1 MADTLTT
8 SPEARAERE
17 TRLRAE
23 AEAIYDE
30 ITDGCTRSL
39 RMAELVYAAAERHP
53 DLLPTRA
60 AIDAERE
67 LLQKDKQG
75 LEIEQGIFFAHVLAH
90 PRCGP
95 HLLHAMSQPKPEALD
110 RVDGFRRSGTADLGV
125 VRVDREGEVGV
136 ITTQND
142 AFLNSEDDPSVA
154 ALETAIDLVLLDD
167 AVRVAVLRGGVAI
180 HPKYAGRRIFGSG
193 LNLTHLYYGKISLV
207 EFMLER
213 EVGALSKMYRG
224 HDLGDPGALL
234 EDRREKP
241 FIAAVESFAIGG
253 SCQILLVMDRV
264 IAESGS
270 YFNLPARKEGI
281 VPGSANLRLPR
292 FVGERATRQAIFF
305 NRDFAADSPEG
316 RMLADEVLSDGRDR
330 RGDRALGRGAA
341 ERGGGE
347 PRREP
352 AAAADRRRAA
362 RRLPP
367 LHGELRARAGVL
379 LLQPRPHRQPRAQL
393 GGEAALALTDAS
405 RRPPRPATC
414 PNRLLF
420 LHGRH
425 RPVRRRSLPRRAGR
439 LAGARDA
446 RQRDQERRPP
456 RCRGRAR
463 GPDPGDPRG

>member
-17 TRLRAE
+17 GRLRAE

-30 ITDGCTRSL
+30 VTDGRTRSL
-39 RMAELVYAAAERHP
+39 RMAEVVYAAAERHP
-53 DLLPTRA
+53 DLLPSRA

-75 LEIEQGIFFAHVLAH
+75 LEIEQGLFFAHVLVH

-95 HLLHAMSQPKPEALD
+95 HLVHAMSQPKPEALD
-110 RVDGFRRSGTADLGV
+110 RLDALRRDGTVDLGV
-125 VRVDREGEVGV
+125 ARVDREGDVGL

-154 ALETAIDLVLLDD
+154 ALETAVDLVLLDD
-167 AVRVAVLRGGVAI
+167 AIRLGVLRGGIAV

-213 EVGALSKMYRG
+213 ELGALSKMYRG
-224 HDLGDPGALL
+224 HDLAEPGALL

-264 IAESGS
+264 IAEAGS

-281 VPGSANLRLPR
+281 VPGCANLRLPR
-292 FVGERATRQAIFF
+292 FVGERPTRQAVFF
-305 NRDFAADSPEG
+305 NRDFAADSAEG
-316 RMLADEVLSDGRDR
+316 RMLADEVLPADEIDG
-330 RGDRALGRGAA
+330 AIAHAAA
-341 ERGGGE
+341 ELLSAGE
-347 PRREP
+347 TSLVANRRQVRIGAEP
-352 AAAADRRRAA
+352 LDVFRLYMAGYA
-362 RRLPP
+362 REQAHCFYSPALIDNLERNW
-367 LHGELRARAGVL
+367 
-379 LLQPRPHRQPRAQL
+379 
-393 GGEAALALTDAS
+393 EAK
-405 RRPPRPATC
+405 
-414 PNRLLF
+414 
-420 LHGRH
+420 
-425 RPVRRRSLPRRAGR
+425 RRSL
-439 LAGARDA
+439 
-446 RQRDQERRPP
+446 
-456 RCRGRAR
+456 
-463 GPDPGDPRG
+463 

>member
-1 MADTLTT
+1 MADLQTT
-8 SPEARAERE
+8 SPAARAERE
-17 TRLRAE
+17 ARIAARAE
-23 AEAIYDE
+23 AVYEE
-30 ITDGCTRSL
+30 VTDGLRRSL
-39 RMAELVYAAAERHP
+39 RLSELVYEAADRHP

-75 LEIEQGIFFAHVLAH
+75 LEIDQGVFLAHLLAH
-90 PRCGP
+90 PRIGP
-95 HLLHAMSQPKPEALD
+95 HVLHAMSQPRAEALEHLD
-110 RVDGFRRSGTADLGV
+110 VLRTTGSVDLGV
-125 VRVDREGEVGV
+125 ARVDRDGDVGL

-167 AVRVAVLRGGVAI
+167 AVRVAVLRGGVAT

-224 HDLGDPGALL
+224 HDLGEPGALL

-264 IAESGS
+264 IAEAGS

-316 RMLADEVLSDGRDR
+316 RMLADEVLP
-330 RGDRALGRGAA
+330 A
-341 ERGGGE
+341 EKIDD
-347 PRREP
+347 
-352 AAAADRRRAA
+352 AIA
-362 RRLPP
+362 RSAV
-367 LHGELRARAGVL
+367 ELLSA
-379 LLQPRPHRQPRAQL
+379 
-393 GGEAALALTDAS
+393 GEASLVANRRQMRVGAEPLDVFRRYMASYAREQAYCFYSPALIDNLERNWEAK
-405 RRPPRPATC
+405 
-414 PNRLLF
+414 
-420 LHGRH
+420 
-425 RPVRRRSLPRRAGR
+425 RRSL
-439 LAGARDA
+439 
-446 RQRDQERRPP
+446 
-456 RCRGRAR
+456 
-463 GPDPGDPRG
+463 